1 MYLTRV
7 YLNPYRRGCR
17 HLVSSLQRLHAAVLA
32 SFPPGVLQTEGEGR
46 VLWRLDR
53 PNDNRRASRS
63 AGTDAS
69 PGLCLYISSPAA
81 PDPAALV
88 EQAGYETEGG
98 VVVKKLD
105 DFLATLEE
113 NQVWG
118 FRITVNP
125 TYRRTDDDGRKRL
138 LGHVTVAQQT
148 QWLLDR
154 AEVNGFQIPMSAEV
168 GGDLPVL
175 ENEVGERVDGRNLLV
190 SLVDRRVENFVRVK
204 GEDKRPV
211 TLKLAT
217 FQGTLKVTD
226 PRALRSA
233 LANGIGR
240 AKGYGAGL
248 LTLARP

>member
-7 YLNPYRRGCR
+7 YLNPRRRGCR
-17 HLVSSLQRLHAAVLA
+17 HLVSSLQRLHAAVLT
-32 SFPPGVLQTEGEGR
+32 SFPPGALRTEGEGR

-53 PNDNRRASRS
+53 PSDNRRVSRS
-63 AGTDAS
+63 TDTDVGR
-69 PGLCLYISSPAA
+69 GLCLYISSPVA

-88 EQAGYETEGG
+88 EQAGYETAGG

-105 DFLATLEE
+105 DFLAKLEKD
-113 NQVWG
+113 QLWG

-125 TYRRTDDDGRKRL
+125 TYRHTDGDGRKRL
-138 LGHVTVAQQT
+138 MGHVTVAQQT

-154 AEVNGFQIPMSAEV
+154 AEANGFQIPMSAEV

-175 ENEVGERVDGRNLLV
+175 ENEAGERVDGRNLLV
-190 SLVDRRVENFVRVK
+190 ALVDRRVENFVRVRS
-204 GEDKRPV
+204 GDKNPV

-226 PRALRSA
+226 PQALRSA